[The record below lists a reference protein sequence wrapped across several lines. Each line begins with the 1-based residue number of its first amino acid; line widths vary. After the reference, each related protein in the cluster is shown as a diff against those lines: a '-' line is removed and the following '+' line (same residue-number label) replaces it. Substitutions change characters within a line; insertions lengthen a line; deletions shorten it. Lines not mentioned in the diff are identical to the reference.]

1 MKTKMKN
8 IGIQVEGPKE
18 QVGNDKYDPFFGN
31 LKLRGRVLVGKVIST
46 KPTRT
51 AKIEFMRL
59 FPIKKYERFE
69 KRRTR
74 LLVHNPD
81 SIKAKEGDTVK
92 IMECRPI
99 SKTKNFVIIE
109 KLK

>member
-1 MKTKMKN
+1 MKEKIRN
-8 IGIQVEGPKE
+8 IGVKVSLPSEKSSK
-18 QVGNDKYDPFFGN
+18 DKHDPFFGS
-31 LKLRGRVLVGKVIST
+31 LGLRGKMLVGKVISA
-46 KPTRT
+46 KAQRT

-74 LLVHNPD
+74 LMVHNPD
-81 SIKAKEGDTVK
+81 SINAKEGDMVK
-92 IMECRPI
+92 VMECRPI

-109 KLK
+109 KIK